1 MIQIWP
7 LWMKIGV
14 WWCSVTFLTTFG
26 VLCIVRLMLFILMWI
41 LGFRGIWLFP
51 NLFDDNQ
58 TFAGSFMPIF
68 GKGDPI
74 IIYEDSDEEYNEYLR
89 KKSKKK
95 DSKDGKGG
103 ESSDSKKVIRKKASE
118 ADEDAPKW
126 QFGLINIFIIFGVG
140 GLWCLQ
146 MGFFDG
152 ENVPDFVAKRDD
164 LQYYFKGLAAP
175 EPVNATGCAVS
186 SRAPPAHG
194 SLLLQPLPLHI
205 PSLTELPPPRA
216 VAVMAVIPSRPRT
229 KRRRGGSERWSVHSK
244 AACYLDVR
252 ASWLAQ
258 LSGSMAVGAALGG
271 MNMMAV
277 PVDRAARIDHIAARP
292 LRPPLLIVLVPSLM
306 AHCHAQLH
314 HRSSVIGSGTLRWR
328 LRLRLTELQLCAREC
343 EYCLY

>member
-1 MIQIWP
+1 MYTWVYEGSKTKLYILTGAMLLAALGLCMIQIWP

-41 LGFRGIWLFP
+41 VGFRGIWLFP

-103 ESSDSKKVIRKKASE
+103 ESSDGKKVIRKKAGE
-118 ADEDAPKW
+118 ADDETPKW
-126 QFGLINIFIIFGVG
+126 QFGLINILIIFGVG

-175 EPVNATGCAVS
+175 EPVNATGCVQSHACTACSCFCAAAAVALCTRPS
-186 SRAPPAHG
+186 SRDSPHPAPM
-194 SLLLQPLPLHI
+194 QW
-205 PSLTELPPPRA
+205 
-216 VAVMAVIPSRPRT
+216 
-229 KRRRGGSERWSVHSK
+229 RRR
-244 AACYLDVR
+244 
-252 ASWLAQ
+252 
-258 LSGSMAVGAALGG
+258 
-271 MNMMAV
+271 
-277 PVDRAARIDHIAARP
+277 P
-292 LRPPLLIVLVPSLM
+292 
-306 AHCHAQLH
+306 
-314 HRSSVIGSGTLRWR
+314 
-328 LRLRLTELQLCAREC
+328 
-343 EYCLY
+343 